1 MYMVA
6 GLLELAVLYLFRQR
20 INTASEECPM
30 DVSSPEMKDIL
41 DAITILKSDKEQG
54 RARLLQL
61 WDDLAPQGNPLQ
73 LCALGHFLAD
83 TETEVAAELEWDLR
97 ALEAATGSRQAEDK
111 EPVPSVPESYLPS
124 LHLSLA
130 NGYRRLG
137 DLERARRH
145 ALFASLHIGA
155 LSDDAYGNL
164 VRGGLR
170 RLEAVLASPE
180 DAAAPRSA
188 AN

>member
-61 WDDLAPQGNPLQ
+61 WDDL
-73 LCALGHFLAD
+73 
-83 TETEVAAELEWDLR
+83 
-97 ALEAATGSRQAEDK
+97 
-111 EPVPSVPESYLPS
+111 
-124 LHLSLA
+124 LA
-130 NGYRRLG
+130 NTEMRPRRNG
-137 DLERARRH
+137 
-145 ALFASLHIGA
+145 
-155 LSDDAYGNL
+155 
-164 VRGGLR
+164 
-170 RLEAVLASPE
+170 
-180 DAAAPRSA
+180 
-188 AN
+188 